1 MKISEWN
8 EDTPRKAGSVA
19 AAEALHCD
27 DSSVWGRRL
36 SVPQNIMVSAP
47 FPPPNSVKYQ
57 CSVPGQIPLGH
68 RLPGSGMKL
77 WVHAVSLHLSTLCKA
92 H

>member
-19 AAEALHCD
+19 GSIALNYD

-36 SVPQNIMVSAP
+36 SVPQNIMVNAP
-47 FPPPNSVKYQ
+47 F
-57 CSVPGQIPLGH
+57 
-68 RLPGSGMKL
+68 LP
-77 WVHAVSLHLSTLCKA
+77 AD
-92 H
+92 